1 MSWSWCPT
9 REFVIVHLVS
19 VLIVCVSVTK
29 YSTAMYKVLLLICY
43 CSFVSV
49 LIVSISVTRY
59 STAMYKVGWPAG
71 EEKQGGGGLRQVG
84 DDEVVDGGGGGGG
97 DIAVE

>member
-19 VLIVCVSVTK
+19 VLIV
-29 YSTAMYKVLLLICY
+29 
-43 CSFVSV
+43 
-49 LIVSISVTRY
+49 SISVTRY
-59 STAMYKVGWPAG
+59 STAMYKVGWAGG
-71 EEKQGGGGLRQVG
+71 EEEQGGGGLRQVG

-97 DIAVE
+97 DVKSCRVR

>member
-9 REFVIVHLVS
+9 RKFVIVHL
-19 VLIVCVSVTK
+19 
-29 YSTAMYKVLLLICY
+29 
-43 CSFVSV
+43 VSV

-59 STAMYKVGWPAG
+59 STAMYNVQGG

-84 DDEVVDGGGGGGG
+84 DDEVVDGGSGGGG
-97 DIAVE
+97 DVAVE